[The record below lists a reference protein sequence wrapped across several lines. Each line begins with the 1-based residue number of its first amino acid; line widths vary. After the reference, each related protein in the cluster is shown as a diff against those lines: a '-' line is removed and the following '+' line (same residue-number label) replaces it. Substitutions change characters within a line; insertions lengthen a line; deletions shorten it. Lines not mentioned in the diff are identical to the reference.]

1 MSFELYASVTL
12 RCLQVSL
19 KPLYIRRVGII
30 QAPTVYRRPQRLKV
44 LPATPIWQ
52 LLSKFCQWPT
62 CWIVMDDIFDGIRYR
77 RNAFE
82 VVPPKKFWRSAAA
95 KVLQNW

>member
-1 MSFELYASVTL
+1 
-12 RCLQVSL
+12 
-19 KPLYIRRVGII
+19 
-30 QAPTVYRRPQRLKV
+30 
-44 LPATPIWQ
+44 
-52 LLSKFCQWPT
+52 
-62 CWIVMDDIFDGIRYR
+62 MDDIFDGIRYR

>member
-52 LLSKFCQWPT
+52 LLST
-62 CWIVMDDIFDGIRYR
+62 
-77 RNAFE
+77 
-82 VVPPKKFWRSAAA
+82 
-95 KVLQNW
+95 VLSVANLLDSHG